1 MHDEDHGH
9 MLEDQG
15 VGTQCSE
22 PELDSGDTKEKR
34 LKKKMLVWKIWIGL
48 TNNPLIDIFL
58 YSHYLS
64 A

>member
-15 VGTQCSE
+15 AGTQCSE

-34 LKKKMLVWKIWIGL
+34 LKKKMLV
-48 TNNPLIDIFL
+48 
-58 YSHYLS
+58 
-64 A
+64 

>member
-15 VGTQCSE
+15 AGTQCSE

-34 LKKKMLVWKIWIGL
+34 LKKDVSLENLDWI
-48 TNNPLIDIFL
+48 DQ
-58 YSHYLS
+58 
-64 A
+64 